1 MDENGILKYNMTD
14 KTQLLQQN
22 LMHLLKD
29 GEKERV
35 EFKLSFDKEAIE
47 TLCAFANTTGGRIL
61 LGVDNHGFV
70 KGVELGRET
79 LQNWNNQIKQSCSP
93 SILPE
98 NEVVIHNDKQ
108 VVILSISEYPVKPVS
123 CKGRY
128 FKRLNNANH
137 QMSITE
143 ISDLHL
149 KTFNTSW
156 DHYLDR
162 QHKLDAISL
171 DKVNEFIA
179 LSNKTRS
186 YPLAD
191 PPLTVLRK
199 YELLKEYDQITNGCY
214 LLFTN
219 DETMLTAIDLGRFSS
234 ATTIKDNLIARSDLF
249 SNVNGVLSFLRKH
262 LNKNYIISG
271 EAQRTERWDYPMDAL
286 REIVINMIVHRDYT
300 CASESSVKIF
310 DNRIEFYNPGK
321 LSGGL
326 SVQQL
331 ISSNYTSS
339 IRNKQIATIF
349 KDAGLIERYG
359 SGIKRVLESFAL
371 YGLQPP
377 LFEELQEG
385 FRVTVYMTTQK
396 TTQKTTTK
404 DKMLELLHADPNMT
418 RADLALQLSKSENT
432 IKEHLAT
439 LKSAGRLKRVGSD
452 KGGYWMVIIDGK

>member
-1 MDENGILKYNMTD
+1 M
-14 KTQLLQQN
+14 
-22 LMHLLKD
+22 
-29 GEKERV
+29 
-35 EFKLSFDKEAIE
+35 
-47 TLCAFANTTGGRIL
+47 
-61 LGVDNHGFV
+61 LGVDNCGVV

-79 LQNWNNQIKQSCSP
+79 MQNWNNQIKQSCSP

-98 NEVVIHNDKQ
+98 NEVVFHDDKQ
-108 VVILSISEYPVKPVS
+108 VVILTVAEYPVKPVS

-156 DHYLDR
+156 DHYLDQ
-162 QHKLDAISL
+162 QHKLDVISL
-171 DKVNEFIA
+171 EKVNAFIT

-191 PPLTVLRK
+191 PPMTVLRK

-214 LLFTN
+214 LLFASG
-219 DETMLTAIDLGRFSS
+219 ETMLAAIDLGRFAS
-234 ATTIKDNLIARSDLF
+234 ATTIKDNLIVRSDLF
-249 SNVNGVLSFLRKH
+249 SNVNEVLSFLRKH
-262 LNKNYIISG
+262 INRSYIISG

-310 DNRIEFYNPGK
+310 DDRIEFYNPGK

-339 IRNKQIATIF
+339 IRNKQIAAIF

-371 YGLQPP
+371 YGLRSPM
-377 LFEELQEG
+377 FEELQEG
-385 FRVTVYMTTQK
+385 FRVTVYLATQK
-396 TTQKTTTK
+396 TTQKTTSK
-404 DKMLELLHADPNMT
+404 DRILELLQTAPKMT
-418 RADLALQLSKSENT
+418 RADLAVQLSKSENT
-432 IKEHLAT
+432 IKGHLAT
-439 LKSAGRLKRVGSD
+439 LKSEGRLKRVGSD
-452 KGGYWMVIIDGK
+452 KGGYWMVIIDEE